1 MDIDGLLADV
11 RTVTARSAVWGMWE
25 GRGSMD
31 GSDVIDEVADNV
43 SGVKVRAD
51 IGSDDYWNNY

>member
-1 MDIDGLLADV
+1 
-11 RTVTARSAVWGMWE
+11 
-25 GRGSMD
+25 MD